1 MSNTATPNIRI
12 VSRSAS
18 SRVLFE
24 CAPPADLASGMQLR
38 YALEQA
44 TIIQANLRGAA
55 LREAD
60 LREADLSGA
69 DLREADLSGA
79 DLQGADLS
87 GADLQGADL
96 SGAVLSGAI
105 WRETRLIGEQH
116 YFQVGPMGSRN
127 AYLEAF
133 ITERGIYLQTGCFF
147 GTREEFVTQLERTH
161 GDNQYG
167 KEYHAALALIDLRA
181 GPVVVGVP
189 E

>member
-18 SRVLFE
+18 SHVLFE

-44 TIIQANLRGAA
+44 TIIKANLFG
-55 LREAD
+55 AD
-60 LREADLSGA
+60 LRRANLSGAVLHGADLRWANLSGADLSGA
-69 DLREADLSGA
+69 DLRWANLSGA
-79 DLQGADLS
+79 YLRG
-87 GADLQGADL
+87 
-96 SGAVLSGAI
+96 I
-105 WRETRLIGEQH
+105 RLIGEQP
-116 YFQVGPMGSRN
+116 YLQVGPIGSRD

-167 KEYHAALALIDLRA
+167 KAYHAALALIDLRA
-181 GPVVVGVP
+181 DSVVRAP
-189 E
+189 ELGSASD